1 MPSWWRLRGAV
12 IGAVKNN
19 AEAGHW
25 FQLRNAKPEWIGAA
39 QNSTYVKS
47 TLNIVVSVTKKIPE
61 LNLTFNRIW
70 TDQSSSATILTRM
83 NTYLTS
89 LLGFEGKIALLTGAG
104 GYLVA
109 EVSRAPGL
117 AGMTV
122 VFCDLRLEDA
132 QLTAQGLQ
140 CARWLV
146 TV

>member
-19 AEAGHW
+19 AEAGNR

-47 TLNIVVSVTKKIPE
+47 TLNSVVSVTKKIPE

-70 TDQSSSATILTRM
+70 TDQSSSATILARM

-104 GYLVA
+104 GYVVA
-109 EVSRAPGL
+109 EMSRAAGL
-117 AGMTV
+117 AGTKV
-122 VFCDLRLEDA
+122 ACSDLRLQDA
-132 QLTAQGLQ
+132 QRTAQGLQ
-140 CARWLV
+140 CAGWIA